1 MLAKDTSWP
10 FDLDLSAL
18 DTSAITNILN
28 DIETHLPLVESE
40 GGMTELLRVKQ
51 LFETELMTSRRLN

>member
-10 FDLDLSAL
+10 FDMDLSAL
-18 DTSAITNILN
+18 DTASITNILN
-28 DIETHLPLVESE
+28 DIENHLPRIESE

-51 LFETELMTSRRLN
+51 LFETELMTTRRLH